1 MHWICRLPGYIV
13 PGDQRFDPHL
23 MASSIDVQH
32 ADLANQ
38 VDAERITGYRVGGM
52 SPFAMHRKVPVV
64 V

>member
-1 MHWICRLPGYIV
+1 M

-52 SPFAMHRKVPVV
+52 SPFAMRRKVPVV